1 MDDIINYVKQLQK
14 IDTKDVL
21 PMIDTSGLK
30 NVARKDS
37 VERYPELLTGHVK
50 VKAIFENE

>member
-1 MDDIINYVKQLQK
+1 MDDILDYVKQLQK